1 LTQPFTARAESAD
14 TYVFEATAAL
24 NGVDTLNNVDASD
37 TLNFSAFLG
46 GPGAVSGT
54 HNAAASFA
62 LANGQVAIAFNQASV
77 LTAADVTGLTAGQKA
92 VVLMTADADGAAD
105 ATNDAYNVYYVT
117 GTAGD
122 EIITLVGTVNSAAEL
137 TAAQA
142 AGLI

>member
-1 LTQPFTARAESAD
+1 MDHDPRAESAD

-24 NGVDTLNNVDASD
+24 NGVDTLNNVDVSD
-37 TLNFSAFLG
+37 TLDFSAFLG
-46 GPGAVSGT
+46 GVGAVSGT
-54 HNAAASFA
+54 HDAAGSFA
-62 LANGQVAIAFNQASV
+62 LVNGQVAIAYNQASV

-92 VVLMTADADGAAD
+92 VVLMTADADGVAD

-142 AGLI
+142 AGLIV